1 MELILWRH
9 ADAEPGEPGRDM
21 VRALTAKGRRQ
32 AAKVGEWLDR
42 QLPHNCRILASPAL
56 RTVQTAEALGRS
68 FETHAALA
76 PDAAAGA
83 ILAATSWPVNREP
96 VLVIGHQ
103 PTLGRVAALLI
114 AGIEQSWTIR
124 KASVCWIAQK
134 AEDEI
139 DAVYIKAII
148 GADMV
153 DK

>member
-9 ADAEPGEPGRDM
+9 ADAEPGEPGHDM
-21 VRALTAKGRRQ
+21 ARALTAKGRRQ

-42 QLPHNCRILASPAL
+42 KLPHNCRILASPAL

-68 FETHAALA
+68 FKTHAALA
-76 PDAAAGA
+76 PDAAASA
-83 ILAATSWPVNREP
+83 VLAATNWPVNREP
-96 VLVIGHQ
+96 VLVVGHQ

-114 AGIEQSWTIR
+114 AGVEQNWTIR

-139 DAVYIKAII
+139 DAIYIKAII